1 MRLVL
6 DTHILLSGLMSSA
19 GPPALLYASWQRGAF
34 TLISGEAQLEELRDV
49 SRREHIRARIQATEV
64 GRMVNTLRALAAMVE
79 KLPFVDASPDP
90 YDNYL
95 LSLAMAGKAD
105 LLVTGD
111 KRDLLG
117 LKRHAGTAIVT
128 ARQAMDR
135 ISP

>member
-6 DTHILLSGLMSSA
+6 DTNILLSNLMSSA
-19 GPPALLYASWQRGAF
+19 GPPALLYATWQRGAF
-34 TLISGEAQLEELRDV
+34 TLISCEAQLEELRDV
-49 SRREHIRARIQATEV
+49 SRRERARIQTTEV
-64 GRMVNTLRALAAMVE
+64 GRMVNTLRALALMVE

-95 LSLAMAGKAD
+95 LSLSMAGKAD

-128 ARQAMDR
+128 ARQALAR
-135 ISP
+135 IST

>member
-6 DTHILLSGLMSSA
+6 DTNILLSNLMSSA
-19 GPPALLYASWQRGAF
+19 GPPALLYATWQRGAF
-34 TLISGEAQLEELRDV
+34 TLISCEAQLEELRDV
-49 SRREHIRARIQATEV
+49 SRRERARIQTTEV
-64 GRMVNTLRALAAMVE
+64 GRMVNTLRAVALMVE

-95 LSLAMAGKAD
+95 LSLSMAGKAD

-128 ARQAMDR
+128 ARQALAR
-135 ISP
+135 IST

>member
-6 DTHILLSGLMSSA
+6 DTNILLSGLMSST
-19 GPPALLYASWQRGAF
+19 GPPVLLYARWQHGDF
-34 TLISGEAQLEELRDV
+34 TLISCEAQLEELRDV

-64 GRMVNTLRALAAMVE
+64 GRMVNSIRALAAMVA

-95 LSLAMAGKAD
+95 LSLAMAGQAD

-111 KRDLLG
+111 KRDLLD
-117 LKRHAGTAIVT
+117 LRRHAGTAIVT
-128 ARQAMDR
+128 ARQAIER
-135 ISP
+135 LSA

>member
-6 DTHILLSGLMSSA
+6 DTNILLGGLMSSA
-19 GPPALLYASWQRGAF
+19 GPPARLYATWQRGAF
-34 TLISGEAQLEELRDV
+34 TLISCEAQLEELRDV
-49 SRREHIRARIQATEV
+49 SRREHIRARIQTTEV
-64 GRMVNTLRALAAMVE
+64 GRMVNTLRALALMVE

-95 LSLAMAGKAD
+95 LSLSMAGKAD

-128 ARQAMDR
+128 ARQAIAR
-135 ISP
+135 IST